1 VEPSE
6 EVRQV
11 VTRFV
16 EALRDGDEEAVRN
29 RVSRSPGF
37 ERIGSD
43 PEEMWHEGEAA
54 ARLWVQQMREM
65 GGGYPWQLI
74 DDVRAM
80 TEGSVGWAV
89 GRAEMAPPINES
101 VEFRFTTVLHLEH
114 GEWKIVN
121 WHSSIPAKN
130 EDYGF
135 YLTTSVD
142 DIAEAVNETR
152 PDLSST
158 SAPDGTVTIAFTDIE
173 DSMKLNAFLRDQRWL
188 EVLHIHNDVVTKV
201 TTEHGGTVVKGQG
214 DGFMLAFASAR
225 RALTCTQAI
234 EGAIDEAFRGPG
246 SMIRVRIGVHVGET
260 VQEADDFFGHAVNY
274 AARVASA
281 AAGGEIVVSEL
292 VHALVAQ
299 TGEFAFEDPRHVELK
314 GIEGSQKVYPLSVST
329 AAAEPHLNT

>member
-1 VEPSE
+1 
-6 EVRQV
+6 
-11 VTRFV
+11 
-16 EALRDGDEEAVRN
+16 
-29 RVSRSPGF
+29 
-37 ERIGSD
+37 
-43 PEEMWHEGEAA
+43 
-54 ARLWVQQMREM
+54 
-65 GGGYPWQLI
+65 
-74 DDVRAM
+74 
-80 TEGSVGWAV
+80 
-89 GRAEMAPPINES
+89 
-101 VEFRFTTVLHLEH
+101 
-114 GEWKIVN
+114 VN

-142 DIAEAVNETR
+142 EIAEAVNETR

-173 DSMKLNAFLRDQRWL
+173 DSMKLNAFLGDQRWL

-201 TTEHGGTVVKGQG
+201 TTEHAGTVVKGQG

-225 RALTCTQAI
+225 RALTCAQAI
-234 EGAIDEAFRGPG
+234 EGAIGEAFRGPG

-281 AAGGEIVVSEL
+281 AAGGEVVVSEL

-314 GIEGSQKVYPLSVST
+314 GIEGPQKVYPLSIST
-329 AAAEPHLNT
+329 ATAELHLNA